1 MGVNK
6 EIVRRKAIEA
16 IRRRDTREGDPI
28 TDTKA
33 EAVAE
38 LMLEVAQ
45 CFFRIRALGQK
56 TGLIT
61 SWGGGAFGL
70 MRSLALL
77 GPLTV
82 PQIAQMRPTSRQRM
96 QRLADELAADG
107 LVEFVDNPKHRRSK
121 LVRLTRKGDARY
133 RKLSARFLAIA
144 STMGTGLSEADIH
157 KTIEVLRQLS
167 DEAMGR

>member
-1 MGVNK
+1 MALP
-6 EIVRRKAIEA
+6 RK
-16 IRRRDTREGDPI
+16 G
-28 TDTKA
+28 

-61 SWGGGAFGL
+61 SWGGGAFGFI
-70 MRSLALL
+70 RSLALL

-96 QRLADELAADG
+96 QRLADELAAEG
-107 LVEFVDNPKHRRSK
+107 LVRFIDNPKHLRSK
-121 LVRLTRKGDARY
+121 LVQLTPKGHARY
-133 RKLSARFLAIA
+133 RELNARLLSIA
-144 STMGTGLSEADIH
+144 SSIGAALSEADIR
-157 KTIEVLRQLS
+157 KTTEVVRHLS
-167 DEAMGR
+167 GDVKARSERRPRDRDA